1 MQNIL
6 RKFLIIISFCCY
18 LPQIMAQNTEEMLL
32 KADNEFERKKF
43 SEATKGYTQIL
54 QAGEVTASM
63 LLKQAMVAEQQQKF
77 VDGLYYLQLA
87 YSFYP
92 KEEILQKIM
101 TIAEEKQLKGHKP
114 TDIEYMFF
122 VFHRFEKLLTLGF
135 VAIMLASSL
144 FLWYRIKYKLSDILF
159 PTILVLL
166 LIVPFLYLYNFGFPS
181 PKAIVKAD
189 KALCM
194 DFPSAGANLRS
205 VVTQGNCVKIL
216 DKVDIWYKVSY
227 DGEVGYVREHNL
239 WVIQ

>member
-18 LPQIMAQNTEEMLL
+18 LPQILAQSTEEVLE
-32 KADNEFERKKF
+32 KADNQFERKKF
-43 SEATKGYTQIL
+43 SEATKGYTQVL

-63 LLKQAMVAEQQQKF
+63 LLKQAMIAEQQQHL

-101 TIAEEKQLKGHKP
+101 AIADEKQLKGHKP

-122 VFHRFEKLLTLGF
+122 VFRRFEKLITLAF
-135 VAIMLASSL
+135 VAVMLASSV

-159 PTILVLL
+159 PVILLLL
-166 LIVPFLYLYNFGFPS
+166 LITPFVYLYNFGFPA
-181 PKAIVKAD
+181 PKAIVKAE

-194 DFPSAGANLRS
+194 DFPSAGANLQ
-205 VVTQGNCVKIL
+205 TMLGKGNCVKIL

-227 DGEVGYVREHNL
+227 DGEIGYVREHNL

>member
-18 LPQIMAQNTEEMLL
+18 LPQILAQSTEEILK
-32 KADNEFERKKF
+32 KADNLFEQKKF
-43 SEATKGYTQIL
+43 SEATKGYAQVL

-63 LLKQAMVAEQQQKF
+63 LLKQAMIAEQQQHF

-92 KEEILQKIM
+92 KEKILQKIM
-101 TIAEEKQLKGHKP
+101 SIADEKQLKGHKP

-122 VFHRFEKLLTLGF
+122 VFRRFEKPITLTF
-135 VAIMLASSL
+135 VAVMLVSSL

-159 PTILVLL
+159 PVILLLL
-166 LIVPFLYLYNFGFPS
+166 LITPFMYLYNFGFPA
-181 PKAIVKAD
+181 PKAIVKTE

-194 DFPSAGANLRS
+194 DFPSAGANLQ
-205 VVTQGNCVKIL
+205 TMLGKGNCVKIL

-227 DGEVGYVREHNL
+227 DGGVGYVREHNL